1 MTSARPAPLPEPTG
15 EEQARSE
22 ALSRLIRVEID
33 GAGGAIGF
41 DRFMELALYSPGLGY
56 YSAPAARFGEAGDF
70 VTAPEISSLYGRC
83 LARPIAESLK
93 ALAGGEVLEVG
104 AGSGKLAADLLGE
117 LDALGSVPAQYR
129 ILELSGELR
138 ARQQQTLRE
147 RVPHLAARV
156 TWLDRL
162 PEAPFRGIVLAN
174 ELLDA
179 LPVVRFRVAADGV
192 RELQVAG
199 EASAFAWRET
209 PARRSVVDR
218 VTPLALPPGYVSEIA
233 LAAEAW
239 VRSIGERLAQGL
251 LLLVDYGFPRREYY
265 HPQRAG
271 GTLMCHYRH
280 RAHDDPLVRVGLQDI
295 TAHVDF
301 TAIAEAGH
309 AAGLAVL
316 GYTSQAAFLIDCG
329 LEGILADLASR
340 EARARLKIT
349 SEINRLTSPAE
360 MGELF
365 KVIALGRGMPAA
377 PRGFRFQDRRERL

>member
-1 MTSARPAPLPEPTG
+1 MARDTGSTKRSRSGDAP
-15 EEQARSE
+15 
-22 ALSRLIRVEID
+22 
-33 GAGGAIGF
+33 GA
-41 DRFMELALYSPGLGY
+41 
-56 YSAPAARFGEAGDF
+56 
-70 VTAPEISSLYGRC
+70 SL
-83 LARPIAESLK
+83 
-93 ALAGGEVLEVG
+93 
-104 AGSGKLAADLLGE
+104 
-117 LDALGSVPAQYR
+117 
-129 ILELSGELR
+129 
-138 ARQQQTLRE
+138 
-147 RVPHLAARV
+147 
-156 TWLDRL
+156 
-162 PEAPFRGIVLAN
+162 
-174 ELLDA
+174 
-179 LPVVRFRVAADGV
+179 
-192 RELQVAG
+192 
-199 EASAFAWRET
+199 
-209 PARRSVVDR
+209 
-218 VTPLALPPGYVSEIA
+218 GYVSEIA

-295 TAHVDF
+295 SAHVDF

-340 EARARLKIT
+340 DTRARLKIT

-365 KVIALGRGMPAA
+365 KVIALGRGMPDA